1 MIKLGTLRCGD
12 YPALSRQTQPNLYLS
27 WWGLERKVTMA
38 DGQGDIMLP
47 PVKMEGGTLAKE
59 CRHSLEAE
67 KCKERDV
74 TLKPPEKNTALENTL
89 TLA

>member
-1 MIKLGTLRCGD
+1 MGVREKGD
-12 YPALSRQTQPNLYLS
+12 N
-27 WWGLERKVTMA
+27 G
-38 DGQGDIMLP
+38 DGQGDIMLL

-67 KCKERDV
+67 KCKETDV